1 MCRWLAYTGSPLRLH
16 SLLFEAQNSL
26 INQSLACQRGS
37 VATNGDG
44 FGVGWYGTQDKPG
57 LYRDI
62 RPAWNDDNLRSLA
75 EQIEARLF
83 FAHVRA
89 STGTPT
95 TRQNCHPFR
104 HGNWL
109 FMHNGRIGGYDKVR
123 RDLEFRI
130 APHLYNDRIGTTDSE
145 IIFLLL
151 LGNGLLTDPAHAY
164 RQTIADIESAMQA
177 NGVTEPLRFT
187 ACATDG
193 QTLHAIRYSSDNS
206 APTLF
211 YAQGQ
216 EVQVDNGACN
226 FPCGTGAVLI
236 LSEPLDRDDACW
248 NEVPEGYFLTA
259 SAHQAVLEPV
269 LGVEKISAVA

>member
-1 MCRWLAYTGSPLRLH
+1 MCRWLAYSGSPLRLH
-16 SLLFEAQNSL
+16 ALLFETQNSL
-26 INQSLACQRGS
+26 INQSLACQRAS

-44 FGVGWYGTQDKPG
+44 FGVGWYGTQKKPG

-75 EQIEARLF
+75 EQIESPLF

-89 STGTPT
+89 STGTAT

-104 HGNWL
+104 HDNWL

-123 RDLEFRI
+123 RCLEFQI
-130 APHLYNDRIGTTDSE
+130 PEALYNERIGTTDSE
-145 IIFLLL
+145 IIFMLLI
-151 LGNGLLTDPAHAY
+151 GNGLLSDPANAY
-164 RQTIADIESAMQA
+164 RKTIADIETAMQA
-177 NGVTEPLRFT
+177 QGVTEPLRLT

-193 QTLHAIRYSSDNS
+193 ERLYAIRYSSDQA

-216 EVQVDNGACN
+216 QVQVENGTCA
-226 FPCGTGAVLI
+226 FTEGAGSVLV
-236 LSEPLDRDDACW
+236 LSEPLDRSDACW

-259 SAHQAVLEPV
+259 IGDRVTLQPVVPAEP
-269 LGVEKISAVA
+269 ISAVA